1 MKNSILLL
9 FVVSLLAFSCS
20 NEAVDNVEDQNLE
33 LSNSSRMADLSQKL
47 FEIPEIRD
55 LFSTNAM
62 QRNNGENG
70 VMILQDQ
77 WGIFYGAMNN
87 NMLYLIGGDG
97 SIDLLPN
104 GRARFRVHTNNPS
117 AAVLDF
123 STFSTTY
130 SSDCIEGPLGAFN
143 YNYISEYIVE
153 VFEPIPGLVFTFY
166 TPTGEN
172 ASNETRNGHCNVSNA
187 QAMFDE
193 NFEFIGCTDATDYK
207 VMRLGPS
214 GISLE

>member
-9 FVVSLLAFSCS
+9 FVVSLLTFSCS
-20 NEAVDNVEDQNLE
+20 NETVDNVEDQNL
-33 LSNSSRMADLSQKL
+33 DLNKSGYMNDLAQKL
-47 FEIPEIRD
+47 FNSQELRN
-55 LFSTNAM
+55 LVLSNQL

-77 WGIFYGAMNN
+77 WGIFYGAMDN

-143 YNYISEYIVE
+143 YNYISEYLVE
-153 VFEPIPGLVFTFY
+153 VFEPVPGLVFTFY

-172 ASNETRNGHCNVSNA
+172 ASAETANGHCNVSNA
-187 QAMFDE
+187 QAIFDE
-193 NFEFIGCTDATDYK
+193 NFEFTGCTDATDYK